1 MNRADLPSVKL
12 GILGGTGL
20 YRIDNLKITRKIEM
34 ETPFG
39 RPSDGYLIG
48 ELEGVPV
55 AFLSRHGEG
64 HRLLPAEVNYRANIF
79 GFKLLGV
86 ESLISV
92 NSVGSLKEEIRPRD
106 IVLADQFFDR
116 SHRPN
121 TFFGQGVVA
130 HISLAEPVCPVLSRH
145 LYEVARELQL
155 SVHPRGTYVCIEGP
169 AFSTRAE
176 SNVYRLLQADVI
188 GMTAA
193 TEARLA
199 REAEIC
205 YVTMNLVTDYDVW
218 KSEEESVSVE
228 LVLENLRYNIEH
240 AKEIIKRAVST
251 IDRLKGQN
259 CLCRRALENTIV
271 TSPEAR
277 NSETVKKLAPLI
289 SKYISG

>member
-1 MNRADLPSVKL
+1 MGKPDIPSIKV

-20 YRIDNLKITRKIEM
+20 YQIEGLNNVTTLDL

-39 RPSDGYLIG
+39 RPSDSYVVG
-48 ELEGVPV
+48 ELEGVGV
-55 AFLSRHGEG
+55 AFLSRHGRG
-64 HRLLPAEVNYRANIF
+64 HHLLPAEVNYRANIY

-86 ESLISV
+86 EKLISV
-92 NSVGSLKEEIRPRD
+92 NSVGSLREEIKPRD

-116 SHRPN
+116 THRPN

-130 HISLAEPVCPVLSRH
+130 HISLADPVCPVLSRH
-145 LYEVARELQL
+145 LFEVARGLGL

-176 SNVYRLLQADVI
+176 SRIYRLLQADVI

-218 KSEEESVSVE
+218 KADEESVSVE
-228 LVLENLRYNIEH
+228 LVLENLRHNIEH
-240 AKEIIKRAVST
+240 ARAIIKQAVSS
-251 IDRLKGQN
+251 ISQLQDKD
-259 CLCRRALENTIV
+259 CLCQQALQNAIV

-277 NSETVKKLAPLI
+277 NRETVEKLAPLI
-289 SKYISG
+289 SKYIKK

>member
-1 MNRADLPSVKL
+1 MKNQKLPKVKI

-20 YRIDNLKITRKIEM
+20 YQIEGLQHLTPIDL

-39 RPSDGYLIG
+39 QPSDTYFVG
-48 ELEGVPV
+48 ELEGTKV
-55 AFLSRHGEG
+55 AFLSRHGRG
-64 HRLLPAEVNYRANIF
+64 HRLLPAEVNYRANIY

-86 ESLISV
+86 EKLISV
-92 NSVGSLKEEIRPRD
+92 NSVGSLKEEIKPRD

-116 SHRPN
+116 TCRQN

-130 HISLAEPVCPVLSRH
+130 HISFAQPVCPVLSQH
-145 LYEVARELQL
+145 VYQVAKELGL
-155 SVHPRGTYVCIEGP
+155 SVHLGGTYVCIEGP

-176 SNVYRLLQADVI
+176 SNIYRQLGADVI

-193 TEARLA
+193 TEAKLA

-228 LVLENLRYNIEH
+228 LVLENLKFNINH
-240 AKEIIKRAVST
+240 AKEIIKRAVSS
-251 IDRLKGQN
+251 INKIEGQPCG
-259 CLCRRALENTIV
+259 CLEALRNAIV
-271 TSPEAR
+271 TSPEAQ
-277 NSETVKKLAPLI
+277 NPETREKLSLLI
-289 SKYISG
+289 GKYIK

>member
-1 MNRADLPSVKL
+1 MGQPDLPSVKV

-20 YRIDNLKITRKIEM
+20 YQIEGLKNITTLDL

-39 RPSDGYLIG
+39 QPSDSYIIG
-48 ELEGVPV
+48 ELEGVGV
-55 AFLSRHGEG
+55 AFLSRHGRG

-86 ESLISV
+86 ERLISV
-92 NSVGSLKEEIRPRD
+92 NSVGSLREEIKPRD

-116 SHRPN
+116 THRPN
-121 TFFGQGVVA
+121 TFFGQGLVG
-130 HISLAEPVCPVLSRH
+130 HISLAEPVCPVLSGH
-145 LYEVARELQL
+145 LFEVARGLGL

-176 SNVYRLLQADVI
+176 SRIYRQWQADVI

-218 KSEEESVSVE
+218 KDDEESVSVE

-240 AKEIIKRAVST
+240 AKAVIKQAVST
-251 IDRLKGQN
+251 INRLQEQGCFCRQALQN
-259 CLCRRALENTIV
+259 AIV
-271 TSPEAR
+271 TSPEAW
-277 NSETVKKLAPLI
+277 NQATVEKLAPLV
-289 SKYISG
+289 SKYLKK